1 MIDDDDFFYYSL
13 VMVVVLEV
21 TYACGDQS
29 SSA

>member
-1 MIDDDDFFYYSL
+1 MIDDDDFYYSL
-13 VMVVVLEV
+13 VGVVVLEV